1 MIWKGQGH
9 SSALYYV
16 PLLCQN
22 VHPNQVPF
30 TKDVMWI
37 AVVGTYLEC
46 GHNGSSKYPR
56 VQIPISILLGN
67 SNVFSGQKRCIIA
80 PGYFESDLWSS
91 SNWTYPDPPESWW
104 HLCWMPK
111 PLQLVPFNMKDQWFY
126 SLIKPASL
134 TLT

>member
-1 MIWKGQGH
+1 MPCIMFH
-9 SSALYYV
+9 CFVNTSI
-16 PLLCQN
+16 P
-22 VHPNQVPF
+22 
-30 TKDVMWI
+30 TKYLSQRMYCGL
-37 AVVGTYLEC
+37 VVGTYLEC

-56 VQIPISILLGN
+56 VQIPVSILLGN

-104 HLCWMPK
+104 HPCWMPK

-126 SLIKPASL
+126 SLIKPPSL
-134 TLT
+134 TLI